1 MTATTLVHHID
12 IRRTP
17 QEVFDYVTT
26 PGRWPEW
33 HPSSL
38 QLGPD
43 TDRPLPA
50 GARFHEQVRAGGRS
64 TQLFWRV
71 RAAERPTRW
80 VADAEASNGAQL
92 TLSYSMQVFDSG
104 TRFERRLRYEL
115 PNPWLRLLNRLLLR
129 RRIERESMESLR
141 QLQQRL
147 EATA

>member
-1 MTATTLVHHID
+1 MSLTTLVHHID

-38 QLGPD
+38 QLGPN

-64 TQLFWRV
+64 TQLFWHVRV
-71 RAAERPTRW
+71 AERPTRW

-92 TLSYSMQVFDSG
+92 TLSYSMQPAEGG
-104 TRFERRLRYEL
+104 TRFERRLGYEL
-115 PNPWLRLLNRLLLR
+115 PSPWLRLLNRLLLR
-129 RRIERESMESLR
+129 RRIARESAESLR
-141 QLQQRL
+141 QLKQRM
-147 EATA
+147 EAGA